1 MTKVQQVLVMI
12 LEDVL
17 VLIIGVDQNATNVY
31 LAGLVK
37 IVINVLLVGVVKIV
51 INVPQDMMD
60 THIAKVSKQNKLVS
74 TNVMCS

>member
-60 THIAKVSKQNKLVS
+60 IHIAKVSKQNKPVP
-74 TNVMCS
+74 TNVICS